1 MLELLR
7 DEMHCL
13 VHFYKEKT
21 DVSLCSCIEGKMG
34 RAWVDKNENPT
45 IAIVVVADFCYLLGC
60 ITNNNIEVTKDEL
73 LEKCDGKIIVAYDN
87 SWVSILESF
96 FPNYLNRF
104 IRYSIKKE
112 LDIFQKNILT
122 SYIDQIDSEFNISK
136 IDESI
141 YFEVLK
147 DGFMA
152 DCCSNYSSLEE
163 FSKHGIGYAIVRNGE
178 IISAASSYS
187 YCEGSIE
194 ITIGT
199 KDEYR
204 RKGLALAV
212 ASKLILDCIE
222 KNIYPRWDAA
232 NLESVELA
240 TKLGYHFDKEYEVY
254 SIS

>member
-1 MLELLR
+1 MLELLK
-7 DEMHCL
+7 EKMHCL
-13 VHFYKEKT
+13 ANFHQEKI
-21 DVSLCSCIEGKMG
+21 DVCLCSCIEGKMG

-45 IAIVVVADFCYLLGC
+45 IAIVVVADFCYLLWC
-60 ITNNNIEVTKDEL
+60 ITNNNIDVTRDEL
-73 LEKCDGKIIVAYDN
+73 LEKCKGKIIVSYN
-87 SWVSILESF
+87 SSWNSIMEGFYS
-96 FPNYLNRF
+96 NNLNRF
-104 IRYSIKKE
+104 NRYSIKKE
-112 LDIFQKNILT
+112 LDVFQKDILN
-122 SYIDQIDSEFNISK
+122 SYIDAINPEFK
-136 IDESI
+136 INRINEPI

-147 DGFMA
+147 DDFMA

-163 FSKHGIGYAIVRNGE
+163 FLKHGIGYAIVHNGE